1 MLYKNAML
9 FLPDRG
15 FVPGAFRVENGLF
28 RDVGTPTPTG
38 EEAVDLQG
46 ARVLPGLVD
55 IHIHGSFGA
64 DFSDGDDEGLLTMS
78 GYLARHGITSF
89 APASMTLPCD
99 VLARAFAAGRRH
111 ADAAP
116 AGHARLLGIHMEGPF
131 FPGKKKGAQNAAY
144 LRAPDFD
151 AFRALWEGCGG
162 LVKIVDAAP
171 PFVPPPSDPPGRR
184 EPGTRWALWKTASWR
199 TSLSAGR
206 IFLSGRSISRT
217 ARCTGCDHSPG
228 NRIAILPGW

>member
-28 RDVGTPTPTG
+28 RDVGTPAPTG
-38 EEAVDLQG
+38 E
-46 ARVLPGLVD
+46 
-55 IHIHGSFGA
+55 
-64 DFSDGDDEGLLTMS
+64 
-78 GYLARHGITSF
+78 
-89 APASMTLPCD
+89 
-99 VLARAFAAGRRH
+99 
-111 ADAAP
+111 
-116 AGHARLLGIHMEGPF
+116 
-131 FPGKKKGAQNAAY
+131 
-144 LRAPDFD
+144 
-151 AFRALWEGCGG
+151 
-162 LVKIVDAAP
+162 
-171 PFVPPPSDPPGRR
+171 

-217 ARCTGCDHSPG
+217 ARCTGCDLSPG